1 MKLTKDKKILIIG
14 LGVIGAAY
22 ADALTENGYTVYAI
36 TRSKETLDIAKE
48 KGIIYNGINT
58 PEKEFVE
65 QADVVVFAL
74 YPHVFEEWID
84 SYQWMLKSGAVITD
98 VTGVKTSVVYK
109 IQDKLRDDVEFIP
122 AHPMAGRE
130 SRGIQYAD
138 KNVFK
143 KANYIITPTDK
154 NTEGAIELCEDLAKV
169 LGFEKISRLT
179 PEKHDYM
186 IAFLSQL
193 THVIAVSLMT
203 ASDDDSIYNYSGD
216 SFRDLTRIAN
226 INDEMWSELFALNK
240 EALIKEIDKFETQ
253 MYKMR
258 KYIETS
264 DKNGMREM
272 MKQSTENK
280 LAFDQKFQKNK

>member
-1 MKLTKDKKILIIG
+1 MKLTKDKKILIVG

-22 ADALTENGYTVYAI
+22 ADALTEQGYCVYAI

-48 KGIIYNGINT
+48 KGIIYQGTNK

-65 QADVVVFAL
+65 QADLVVFAL

-84 SYQWMLKSGAVITD
+84 NYQWMLKSGAVITD
-98 VTGVKTSVVYK
+98 VTGVKTCIVYK
-109 IQDKLRDDVEFIP
+109 IQEKLRDDVEFIP

-130 SRGIQYAD
+130 SKGIQFAD

-143 KANYIITPTDK
+143 KANYIITPTEK
-154 NTEGAIELCEDLAKV
+154 NTEDAIELCEDLGRV

-203 ASDDDSIYNYSGD
+203 ASEDDSLYNYSGD
-216 SFRDLTRIAN
+216 SFKDLTRIAN
-226 INDEMWSELFALNK
+226 INDEMWSELFALNR
-240 EALIKEIDKFETQ
+240 EALLKEIDKFETQ
-253 MYKMR
+253 MGKMR
-258 KYIETS
+258 NLIETS
-264 DKNGMREM
+264 DKDGMREM
-272 MKQSTENK
+272 MKKSTENK
-280 LAFDQKFQKNK
+280 LAFDAKFQKNK

>member
-36 TRSKETLDIAKE
+36 TRSKETLDNAKE

-226 INDEMWSELFALNK
+226 INDEMWSELFLLNRDKLLEQIDLFEAQMQILRKAIAQGDSELLRSLMRLSTSKRALF
-240 EALIKEIDKFETQ
+240 DK
-253 MYKMR
+253 
-258 KYIETS
+258 
-264 DKNGMREM
+264 
-272 MKQSTENK
+272 
-280 LAFDQKFQKNK
+280 